1 MAADGQVQD
10 RGVAVDIRVRFAET
24 DAMGIVHHSA
34 YIVWFEA
41 GRIAWLDAVG
51 VPYAE
56 IAAAGYHFAVIGV
69 EVDYRTPARFGDTVR
84 IVSRVTDLRSRKVD
98 FAYEV
103 RQTSTDL
110 LLASGRTRHICV
122 DLEGR
127 AAQLPASFRARL
139 DAGMRL
145 LGEQAHP

>member
-1 MAADGQVQD
+1 MGD
-10 RGVAVDIRVRFAET
+10 GVATDLRVRFAET

-34 YIVWFEA
+34 YVVWFEA
-41 GRIAWLDAVG
+41 GRIAWMDAVG

-56 IAAAGYHFAVIGV
+56 VAAAGFHFAVIGV

-84 IVSRVTDLRSRKVD
+84 IVSTVTELRSRKVE

-103 RQTSTDL
+103 RLAATDTL
-110 LLASGRTRHICV
+110 IASGRSRHICV

-127 AAQLPASFRARL
+127 TAQIPAPLRIRL
-139 DAGMRL
+139 EEGMRL
-145 LGEQAHP
+145 LAEQARS